1 MRMDGKTRR
10 TIGGRILGLLLGC
23 VLLAAGLLSAV
34 QPVYGQEYHYNYGS
48 GQIKYG
54 PKAYTFST
62 HGRTED
68 SFRFSI
74 GDGCIT
80 IESVPHADD
89 AKTISFDIRRRA
101 RWIGSW
107 ENNDVEEEGY
117 HGNVQNYYSL
127 NGVLGDISLPYSVP
141 LPREDGIYSL
151 SAGVS
156 GIGPDNSSSG
166 VNLVFTVDGSDAFF
180 RLTGDYEEN
189 EKVFRERYTSQTAL
203 WAFTKPRDY
212 KEGSAA
218 EKKVRQTAEKIV
230 NKGDSD
236 YEKIKKVNNWVAENV
251 WYDLNLAADVK
262 SGKAASSHTKAVDV
276 LKSKR
281 AVCDGYANLT
291 NELLHALGIPSR
303 WVSGWA
309 ADESHAWN
317 EAYADGRWIILD
329 STWDSENRYKNG
341 KFSEKGTGK
350 KSGQYF
356 DLSLETFMESH
367 HYYALRYRDKDEYY
381 AEDDGGYQILKGE
394 LKKHLSGPEK
404 SLALKKGK
412 TKQLSV
418 KADDAGIRLKDFEI
432 TYSTDN
438 KKVVSVS
445 NKGKIKANQAGS
457 ATIQTKVRLKDGGR
471 KIVFTYKT
479 KVNVT

>member
-1 MRMDGKTRR
+1 MRMNGKARR

-23 VLLAAGLLSAV
+23 VLLAADLLSAV
-34 QPVYGQEYHYNYGS
+34 QPVYGQEYQYNYGS

-62 HGRTED
+62 HGGED

-80 IESVPHADD
+80 IESVPHADE
-89 AKTISFDIRRRA
+89 AKTIRFDIRRRA

-107 ENNDVEEEGY
+107 ENDEVEEEGN
-117 HGNVQNYYSL
+117 HANVQNYYSL
-127 NGVLGDISLPYSVP
+127 YGAPGDISLPYSVP
-141 LPREDGIYSL
+141 LPREDGIYSIY
-151 SAGVS
+151 AGVT
-156 GIGPDNSSSG
+156 GIAPDNSMSG

-180 RLTGDYEEN
+180 RLTEGYEEN
-189 EKVFRERYTSQTAL
+189 AKVFQERYTSQTAL
-203 WAFTKPRDY
+203 WVFTKPRDY
-212 KEGSAA
+212 KEGSAS

-236 YEKIKKVNNWVAENV
+236 YEKIRKVNNWVAENV
-251 WYDLNLAADVK
+251 WYDLNMYADVK
-262 SGKAASSHTKAVDV
+262 SGKYVSTHTKAVNV

-303 WVSGWA
+303 WVVGWA
-309 ADESHAWN
+309 DGDHAWN

-329 STWDSENRYKNG
+329 PTWDSENRYKNG
-341 KFSEKGTGK
+341 KFSEKGTGR
-350 KSGQYF
+350 KSGMYF
-356 DLSLETFMESH
+356 DLSLETFMESRH
-367 HYYALRYRDKDEYY
+367 TYVARYRDRDEYK
-381 AEDDGGYQILKGE
+381 AADDGGYNILRVV

-438 KKVVSVS
+438 KKVASVS
-445 NKGKIKANQAGS
+445 KTGKVTAKQAGT
-457 ATIQTKVRLKDGGR
+457 ANIQTKVRLKDGGR
-471 KIVFTYKT
+471 EIVFTYKT

>member
-1 MRMDGKTRR
+1 MDRKTRR
-10 TIGGRILGLLLGC
+10 TVRGRILGLLLGC
-23 VLLAAGLLSAV
+23 VLLAADLLSAA
-34 QPVYGQEYHYNYGS
+34 QPVYGQEYQYNYGS

-54 PKAYTFST
+54 PKVYTFST
-62 HGRTED
+62 HGRQED

-80 IESVPHADD
+80 MESAPHADD
-89 AKTISFDIRRRA
+89 AKTIHFNIHRRA
-101 RWIGSW
+101 RWIGNW
-107 ENNDVEEEGY
+107 ENNDAEEEGN
-117 HGNVQNYYSL
+117 HGNTQDYYNSAW
-127 NGVLGDISLPYSVP
+127 VPGDVSLPYSVP
-141 LPREDGIYSL
+141 LPREDGIYSIY
-151 SAGVS
+151 AEVS
-156 GIGPDNSSSG
+156 GIGPEHSSSA
-166 VNLVFTVDGSDAFF
+166 VNLVFTVAGNDAFF
-180 RLTGDYEEN
+180 RLTEGYEEN
-189 EKVFRERYTSQTAL
+189 EKVFQEKYTSQTAL

-236 YEKIKKVNNWVAENV
+236 YEKIRKVNDWVAENV

-262 SGKAASSHTKAVDV
+262 TGKADSSHTKAVDV

-303 WVSGWA
+303 WVAGWA
-309 ADESHAWN
+309 SSDGHAWN

-329 STWDSENRYKNG
+329 PTWDSENRYKDG

-350 KSGQYF
+350 RSGLYF
-356 DLSLETFMESH
+356 DLSLENFMESH

-381 AEDDGGYQILKGE
+381 AEDDGGYQLLKAALE
-394 LKKHLSGPEK
+394 KHLSGPEK
-404 SLALKKGK
+404 ALTLKKGK

-418 KADDAGIRLKDFEI
+418 KADDEGIRLKDFEI

-445 NKGKIKANQAGS
+445 KNGTITAKQAGT
-457 ATIQTKVRLKDGGR
+457 ATINTKVRLKDGGR
-471 KIVFTYKT
+471 EIVFNFKT
-479 KVNVT
+479 KVKVTK

>member
-1 MRMDGKTRR
+1 MDGKTRTAIR
-10 TIGGRILGLLLGC
+10 GRMLGLLLGC
-23 VLLAAGLLSAV
+23 VLLAADLLSAV

-62 HGRTED
+62 HGRAED
-68 SFRFSI
+68 TFRFSI

-80 IESVPHADD
+80 LESAPYADN
-89 AKTISFDIRRRA
+89 AKDISFNIRRRA
-101 RWIGSW
+101 RWIGNW
-107 ENNDVEEEGY
+107 ENDEVEEEGY
-117 HGNVQNYYSL
+117 HSNVQDYFSL
-127 NGVLGDISLPYSVP
+127 YGAPGDISLPYSVP
-141 LPREDGIYSL
+141 LPREDGIYSIY
-151 SAGVS
+151 AGVS
-156 GIGPDNSSSG
+156 GIGPERSSIG

-180 RLTGDYEEN
+180 RLTGGYEEN

-218 EKKVRQTAEKIV
+218 EKKVRQIAEKIV

-236 YEKIKKVNNWVAENV
+236 YEKIRKVNNWVAENV
-251 WYDLNLAADVK
+251 WYDLNLAADAK
-262 SGKAASSHTKAVDV
+262 SGKDVSTHTKAVDV

-291 NELLHALGIPSR
+291 NELLHALDIPSR
-303 WVSGWA
+303 WISGW

-317 EAYADGRWIILD
+317 EAYADGHWIILD
-329 STWDSENRYKNG
+329 PTWDSENRYQNG
-341 KFSEKGTGK
+341 KFSKQGSGR
-350 KSGQYF
+350 KSGMYF
-356 DLSLETFMESH
+356 DLSLETFMESRH
-367 HYYALRYRDKDEYY
+367 TYVARYRDRDEYKAY
-381 AEDDGGYQILKGE
+381 DDGGYNILRVV

-404 SLALKKGK
+404 TLTLKKGK
-412 TKQLSV
+412 TKQFSV

-438 KKVVSVS
+438 KKVASVS
-445 NKGKIKANQAGS
+445 KTGKVTAKQAGT
-457 ATIQTKVRLKDGGR
+457 ANIQTKVRLKDGGR
-471 KIVFTYKT
+471 KLVFTYKT
-479 KVNVT
+479 KVKVM